1 MDMKLY
7 KVLKAPHITEQS
19 SQLSQDL
26 KQIVF
31 KVDKGANKREIKKAV
46 ENLFNVTVVKVT
58 TSVVKGKTKRNRFG
72 VYKRS
77 DIGAV
82 DAILIDDNLKVYGGA
97 DLRREHHSSTTE

>member
-31 KVDKGANKREIKKAV
+31 KVDKGANKREIKQAV
-46 ENLFNVTVVKVT
+46 ENLFNVTVV
-58 TSVVKGKTKRNRFG
+58 
-72 VYKRS
+72 
-77 DIGAV
+77 
-82 DAILIDDNLKVYGGA
+82 
-97 DLRREHHSSTTE
+97 

>member
-7 KVLKAPHITEQS
+7 KVLKAPLITEQS

-46 ENLFNVTVVKVT
+46 ENLFNVKVVKVT

-72 VYKRS
+72 IYKKPNYKKAFVTLS
-77 DIGAV
+77 QGSNIQFEG
-82 DAILIDDNLKVYGGA
+82 IN
-97 DLRREHHSSTTE
+97 

>member
-31 KVDKGANKREIKKAV
+31 KVDK
-46 ENLFNVTVVKVT
+46 NLHLASRNIPNVNVVT
-58 TSVVKGKTKRNRFG
+58 TAEINPVMLLKPHK
-72 VYKRS
+72 
-77 DIGAV
+77 I
-82 DAILIDDNLKVYGGA
+82 AITPEAFKKIEELI
-97 DLRREHHSSTTE
+97 

>member
-46 ENLFNVTVVKVT
+46 ENLFNL
-58 TSVVKGKTKRNRFG
+58 S
-72 VYKRS
+72 
-77 DIGAV
+77 
-82 DAILIDDNLKVYGGA
+82 LI
-97 DLRREHHSSTTE
+97 HI